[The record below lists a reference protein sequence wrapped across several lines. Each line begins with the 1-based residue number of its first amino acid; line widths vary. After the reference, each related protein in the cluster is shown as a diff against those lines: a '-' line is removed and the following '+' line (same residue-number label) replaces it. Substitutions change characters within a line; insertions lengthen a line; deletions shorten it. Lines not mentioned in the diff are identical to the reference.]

1 MGDMGRG
8 RRSSKV
14 RSRGKKV
21 GAGKVPPIDQG
32 VWEEAVRKNAGKK
45 VVEPCDRCKRRVRTT
60 KRKGIPIVEGRKRGG
75 KRICKGA
82 VEEGVYLAIKV
93 IANSASIFC
102 REER

>member
-1 MGDMGRG
+1 MDK
-8 RRSSKV
+8 S
-14 RSRGKKV
+14 
-21 GAGKVPPIDQG
+21 
-32 VWEEAVRKNAGKK
+32 VWEEAIGKNVDKK
-45 VVEPCDRCKRRVRTT
+45 IVGSCDRCERRVCTT
-60 KRKGIPIVEGRKRGG
+60 KRKDIYIFEREKRGG